1 MSIFS
6 TTQGRITWNTR
17 RNINM
22 SEAFLVSL
30 YAQSDTVR
38 LKFFHIHSGIIL
50 FIIISNTDDHLTVKF
65 KRFGHWLKKRAAQNI
80 LMVWWYPN
88 LSKKCIW
95 IIIEMSKTI
104 HSALSVSSTRPLD
117 CKDVSLCINRRHMNR
132 KAFLLGRFNH
142 NVTFVKMLSVIEN

>member
-50 FIIISNTDDHLTVKF
+50 LMIISNTDDHLTVKF
-65 KRFGHWLKKRAAQNI
+65 KRFGHWRKRRAAQNI

-88 LSKKCIW
+88 LSKNIFKVSFKCQNY
-95 IIIEMSKTI
+95 I

-117 CKDVSLCINRRHMNR
+117 CKDVSLCINRRHMKR

>member
-38 LKFFHIHSGIIL
+38 LKFFHIHSGMIL

-65 KRFGHWLKKRAAQNI
+65 KDLDIGLKNEPQNN

-95 IIIEMSKTI
+95 SIIKMSKTI